1 MSRRGENIRKRNDG
15 RWEGRYMI
23 YYADGRKKYR
33 SVYGHT
39 YHGVKE
45 KLLESKA
52 CMVTQP
58 RVKVKINTDGTD
70 QELTL
75 NDLSQWW
82 LYDVLNSR
90 KYSTYRKYS
99 GIYERYIRDSFGS
112 IVVSELRSETVA
124 SALPKDLSA
133 SLCKSIYCVLNRIL
147 NYGTQYH
154 GTAKMHLTPIS
165 VRTTPKPIYTLN
177 VSDQQKLIKYLMYD
191 TDIYKT
197 GILVCLFMG
206 LRLGEICAL
215 KWEDIDFQNR
225 TLHVNRTVQRLECIG
240 DNLSDNEENNDEDL
254 NYEGLNDEDVSHD
267 IYHRKKIK
275 KTILYEGPPKTAHSI
290 REIPIPEFLYRI
302 LLSYHNTPHKGIY
315 FLNQITPMDPRT
327 YQYKF
332 QSFLKKSGIEATH
345 FHALRHT
352 FATNC
357 INSGADAKSVSEIL
371 GHANVN
377 ITLNRYVHPDMDTK
391 RNILNSI
398 SSKHF

>member
-1 MSRRGENIRKRNDG
+1 
-15 RWEGRYMI
+15 MI
-23 YYADGRKKYR
+23 YYTDGSKKYH
-33 SVYGHT
+33 SVYSQT

-45 KLLESKA
+45 KLLQSKTYTVA
-52 CMVTQP
+52 QP
-58 RVKVKINTDGTD
+58 IIKVQTDAADTD
-70 QELTL
+70 QELELTV

-82 LYDVLNSR
+82 LANVMSSR
-90 KYSTYRKYS
+90 KYSTYRKYE
-99 GIYERYIRDSFGS
+99 GIYEKYIKDYFGN
-112 IVVSELRSETVA
+112 IKVSELRSETVA
-124 SALPKDLSA
+124 SVLPKNLSA

-154 GTAKMHLTPIS
+154 GTAKMHLIPVII
-165 VRTTPKPIYTLN
+165 RTAPKPVYTLN
-177 VSDQQKLIKYLMYD
+177 VSDQQKLIKYLLKD
-191 TDIYKT
+191 IDIYKT

-225 TLHVNRTVQRLECIG
+225 TLHVNRTVQRLECVN
-240 DNLSDNEENNDEDL
+240 DSLSDNQENNDEHV
-254 NYEGLNDEDVSHD
+254 NREDEAFNNVAASHNT
-267 IYHRKKIK
+267 YNRRKSK

-290 REIPIPEFLYRI
+290 REIPIPEFLYNI
-302 LLSYHNTPHKGIY
+302 LLSYNNTPHKGIY

-332 QSFLKKSGIEATH
+332 QSFLKKSGIETTH
-345 FHALRHT
+345 FHVLRHT

-391 RNILNSI
+391 RNILDSI